1 MDFDSYDAILYIQK
15 DTIINEVDRKN
26 ASHSTYGSD
35 TGYTQSRSWDDPK
48 LYSAFSFGRLVQN
61 SLNSIGDGFSAETT
75 DFGKWVVVKVNHH
88 NIITGRSAS
97 KTFLVVFQQKGDG
110 IVLSTNNKWRTIS
123 GAEQAI
129 TYIRSASQS
138 LKNSTSQRN

>member
-1 MDFDSYDAILYIQK
+1 M
-15 DTIINEVDRKN
+15 
-26 ASHSTYGSD
+26 
-35 TGYTQSRSWDDPK
+35 
-48 LYSAFSFGRLVQN
+48 YSAFSFGRLVQN